1 MLGPTSAGG
10 TAFNTR
16 YLQSFS
22 NAAVQDQWK
31 NATIINLQQY
41 LNEHSTSKDLE
52 NILVL
57 ISSEQLRF
65 LQLIQQRGLPIEIGV
80 QTETTELRRFW
91 SHKTIQQASSFSLT
105 KDDLAIGKR
114 IEGEDSSSNEEDYNI
129 QVRSSSRSVVRSGS
143 KKLRRKRSNEAKMVR
158 SLDSEVDV
166 KEDLKDVNRASKR
179 SLIMAESKRSLLSE
193 KTLLETKEV
202 SEDEDKDD
210 SEKEA
215 DKDVAKQELENSLNL
230 GNGGALSPTSD
241 SDGSGI
247 SGSSEGSSGSPK
259 TREVHFTKTVTTGYD
274 KDGKKFVNEYIVIK
288 KIGKGMHGK
297 VKLCR
302 RSDNNELVAM
312 KIINKSCFKDARK
325 KDRLGR
331 PMKSGDDSNLMS
343 LMKEVAILKK
353 VSHPNVVELYEVIDD
368 PKTDK
373 LFLVFEYIERGCLMK
388 LLSFEKTDRE
398 PFSENAC
405 RKYFRDLICGLEYL
419 HENKIVHR
427 DIKPENILITNED
440 RLKIT
445 DFGVSTVLE
454 GDNAMFNTAPGTP
467 AFLSPEA
474 CHVGSYNGYASDI
487 WASGVTLFVLAFGK
501 LPFVGFNIVGMYN
514 SIMNDEPDIPDI
526 ASSNL
531 KDLLVRLF
539 CKDWQKRITIK
550 EIKEH
555 PWVTM
560 DGTWPLETQV
570 DRIVQSTEQEI
581 ATAITLGRELKVM
594 DRMVLLSKLKNRF
607 SKKAS
612 KARDKIRQKRNQSLN
627 HLSD

>member
-1 MLGPTSAGG
+1 
-10 TAFNTR
+10 
-16 YLQSFS
+16 
-22 NAAVQDQWK
+22 
-31 NATIINLQQY
+31 
-41 LNEHSTSKDLE
+41 
-52 NILVL
+52 
-57 ISSEQLRF
+57 
-65 LQLIQQRGLPIEIGV
+65 
-80 QTETTELRRFW
+80 
-91 SHKTIQQASSFSLT
+91 
-105 KDDLAIGKR
+105 
-114 IEGEDSSSNEEDYNI
+114 
-129 QVRSSSRSVVRSGS
+129 
-143 KKLRRKRSNEAKMVR
+143 MVR
-158 SLDSEVDV
+158 SLDSEINEPKEDV
-166 KEDLKDVNRASKR
+166 KDAHKASKR

-202 SEDEDKDD
+202 SDDEDKNE

-215 DKDVAKQELENSLNL
+215 EKDVAKQELEKSLNL
-230 GNGGALSPTSD
+230 GHNGALSPTSD
-241 SDGSGI
+241 SDGSGR

-259 TREVHFTKTVTTGYD
+259 TREVHFTKTVSTGYD

-312 KIINKSCFKDARK
+312 KIINKSCFKDAKK

-331 PMKSGDDSNLMS
+331 PMKSGDDLIS

-445 DFGVSTVLE
+445 DFGVSTILE
-454 GDNAMFNTAPGTP
+454 GDNVMFNTAPGTP

-474 CHVGSYNGYASDI
+474 CNVGSYNGYASDI

-501 LPFVGFNIVGMYN
+501 LPFIGCNIVGMYN
-514 SIMNDEPDIPDI
+514 SIMNDEPDIPEE
-526 ASSNL
+526 ASPNL
-531 KDLLVRLF
+531 KHLLTRLF
-539 CKDWQKRITIK
+539 CKEWQKRITIK

-555 PWVTM
+555 PWITM

-570 DRIVQSTEQEI
+570 DKIVQSTEQEI
-581 ATAITLGRELKVM
+581 ATAITLGREMKVM

-612 KARDKIRQKRNQSLN
+612 KARDKIRQKRNESQSTFD
-627 HLSD
+627 HLSE